1 MFKNFKKNDKYFTI
15 ALYAFVVVAL
25 LIALIFAFINLG
37 EINAA
42 IKGFFGAIAAFIYGF
57 VIAYICHPLYEKLYK
72 YAFKFVEN
80 GKPRP
85 KLRKILSLILTYV
98 IFFSIITILLF
109 AIMPSIIESI
119 YGLVSN
125 INAENITNWFNSIID
140 WLSGYFPNLDANGAL
155 EFINSLIFDENG
167 ALNSDISTFIGQ
179 ATNFSLNF
187 LLNFAKAL
195 IDQVFA
201 IIVGIILSVYFLI
214 HAENIGARLKK
225 GICAMCKKET
235 YEKVMEFA
243 QYTDKTFGRYLIG
256 TICDSMIVGLVVG
269 ILLAIFDITNYAVL
283 IGVICGCTN
292 VIPFFGPFIGA
303 IPSTLIILIS
313 SGPLD
318 QAFWKAIAFVVLI
331 VIVQQLDGNIFA
343 PHIIGASIGLTPIG
357 VIAAVTICSHL
368 FGFLGMLIG
377 VPLCAVLT
385 YFFTNML
392 NKKLKKKNLPSD
404 TTLYTN
410 HDIFN
415 NEEFIKASFDVEAQS
430 RIEMKEAVEKAKEG
444 LELHQIG
451 LHEAQERIINEKEQ
465 VAINPDE
472 ASADEAADKVTVSVG
487 EGNDDSAD
495 ETNKK

>member
-1 MFKNFKKNDKYFTI
+1 
-15 ALYAFVVVAL
+15 
-25 LIALIFAFINLG
+25 
-37 EINAA
+37 
-42 IKGFFGAIAAFIYGF
+42 
-57 VIAYICHPLYEKLYK
+57 
-72 YAFKFVEN
+72 
-80 GKPRP
+80 
-85 KLRKILSLILTYV
+85 
-98 IFFSIITILLF
+98 
-109 AIMPSIIESI
+109 
-119 YGLVSN
+119 
-125 INAENITNWFNSIID
+125 
-140 WLSGYFPNLDANGAL
+140 
-155 EFINSLIFDENG
+155 
-167 ALNSDISTFIGQ
+167 
-179 ATNFSLNF
+179 
-187 LLNFAKAL
+187 
-195 IDQVFA
+195 
-201 IIVGIILSVYFLI
+201 VYFLI

-303 IPSTLIILIS
+303 VPSTLIILIS